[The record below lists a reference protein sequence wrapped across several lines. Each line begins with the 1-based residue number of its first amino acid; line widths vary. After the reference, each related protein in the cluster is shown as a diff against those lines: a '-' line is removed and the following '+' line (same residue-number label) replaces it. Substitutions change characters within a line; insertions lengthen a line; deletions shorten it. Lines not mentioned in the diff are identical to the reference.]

1 MFDMYKQKPNHMRTA
16 FKPIINLSCTLAAR
30 GDGAS
35 PGRNVRRRVDVP
47 QGILDGDN
55 GESQPADNLAAV
67 EQARERGT

>member
-1 MFDMYKQKPNHMRTA
+1 MRTA
-16 FKPIINLSCTLAAR
+16 FKPIINLSCTLAAH

-35 PGRNVRRRVDVP
+35 PGRNVRRRVDAAP
-47 QGILDGDN
+47 GIHDGDILLD